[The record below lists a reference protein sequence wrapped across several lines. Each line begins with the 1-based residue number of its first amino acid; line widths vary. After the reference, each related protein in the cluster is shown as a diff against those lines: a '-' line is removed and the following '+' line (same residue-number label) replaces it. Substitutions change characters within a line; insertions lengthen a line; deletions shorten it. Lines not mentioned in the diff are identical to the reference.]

1 MFSINTKVF
10 KIQKYFCLG
19 SFVKSIDGLKTLGK
33 NKFKRVFTVLLFTS
47 NRAIL
52 KNYKKVSKW
61 VIVILS
67 KYYSTYILK
76 KVATISRIL
85 RFKFCFL

>member
-19 SFVKSIDGLKTLGK
+19 SFVKSIDGLKMLGK

-47 NRAIL
+47 NQAIL
-52 KNYKKVSKW
+52 KNYNKG
-61 VIVILS
+61 
-67 KYYSTYILK
+67 
-76 KVATISRIL
+76 
-85 RFKFCFL
+85 